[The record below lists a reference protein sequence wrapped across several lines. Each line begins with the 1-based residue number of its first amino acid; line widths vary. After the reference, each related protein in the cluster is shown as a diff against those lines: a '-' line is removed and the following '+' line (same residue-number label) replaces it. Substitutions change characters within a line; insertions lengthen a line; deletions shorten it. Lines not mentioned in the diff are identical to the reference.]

1 MFVFRKSLTLEKVAE
16 RAEAMRVT
24 QKQSTII
31 IYATERSSDFYGR
44 LKITHDKY
52 DFLSNKCYFHC
63 GSSTHFANKCT
74 VTKVEAC
81 RKSGKEGHFAAAC
94 KSKFPSLTV
103 NLLQIESSSDEEYY
117 FTINSP
123 SAKTTFTFKSFLA
136 VVVLLI

>member
-44 LKITHDKY
+44 LKITHGKY

-63 GSSTHFANKCT
+63 RSSTHFANKCS
-74 VTKVEAC
+74 VTKLEAC

-123 SAKTTFTFKSFLA
+123 LAKTTFTFKSFLA